1 MAIPESLAPTFVK
14 QFHKGTQSGWKT
26 LETTLA
32 QHFYVPKLSSINK
45 VVCKRCSLCA
55 KNNPW
60 QGPRVLPQ
68 VQSIGGTPLENM
80 IMDSIEM
87 PQVQGCTYLL
97 VSVCAFSGWVE
108 AFPTQTEKAQEL
120 ARCLLK
126 IIPWFGIPVSIGLD
140 NEPAFMAKMMQLV
153 AKFLG
158 ICIRLTAPK
167 VQEKWNI

>member
-1 MAIPESLAPTFVK
+1 
-14 QFHKGTQSGWKT
+14 
-26 LETTLA
+26 
-32 QHFYVPKLSSINK
+32 
-45 VVCKRCSLCA
+45 
-55 KNNPW
+55 
-60 QGPRVLPQ
+60 